1 MLIDMDDGQ
10 SFDDDSIVQCFVSAI
25 ECMSMIVHDI
35 DICSLDMNDILEAV
49 K

>member
-1 MLIDMDDGQ
+1 MLIDVDDWQ
-10 SFDDDSIVQCFVSAI
+10 SFDYNTFVQCFVSAI
-25 ECMSMIVHDI
+25 ECVIMIVHDI